1 MLVLVAVVDISLKSY
16 VKPYA
21 CLLDLFLAVCRLID
35 SDNVLHIVLLAFFQ
49 I

>member
-1 MLVLVAVVDISLKSY
+1 MTDISLKSY
-16 VKPYA
+16 VEPYA

-35 SDNVLHIVLLAFFQ
+35 SDNVQHIILLAFFQ